1 MALNIVSKVTIV
13 SKYVNQFK
21 ADDGRLLSY
30 PNLTCIDENGRPDIV
45 PVNQDIY
52 DSVHIGETVTLGGKA
67 SGMGKSKNWWFNE
80 VLKVEK

>member
-30 PNLTCIDENGRPDIV
+30 PNLTCIDENGRPEYIE
-45 PVNQDIY
+45 II
-52 DSVHIGETVTLGGKA
+52 SVKILH
-67 SGMGKSKNWWFNE
+67 N
-80 VLKVEK
+80 